1 MEIPWNKGSLRYGR
15 YMRIFEEEATCK
27 RPGLASL
34 RAFGLGAFSGS
45 NGYKAAAALFST
57 VSRRICSFV
66 RGIKVHHEAQNVSNS
81 FLRPFH
87 LRIVFRLPFA
97 ALSGM
102 LLPPNTGGNFDARNE
117 ESEKGALRTMGA

>member
-1 MEIPWNKGSLRYGR
+1 
-15 YMRIFEEEATCK
+15 MRIFEEEATCK

-45 NGYKAAAALFST
+45 NGYKAAFFST

-81 FLRPFH
+81 FLRLFH

-102 LLPPNTGGNFDARNE
+102 LLPQNTGGNPYAPNDE
-117 ESEKGALRTMGA
+117 